1 MAKAKD
7 KKVILDTISAANVLT
22 NSTGSFKQE
31 DAESIYKDI
40 EITKINIEN

>member
-7 KKVILDTISAANVLT
+7 KKVILDTISAANALT